1 MMPTGGFSRVV
12 KAVWFHAI
20 LALILHLMALL
31 LFLFGGYAFG
41 YRVGLLII
49 AFIVMSALMDLT
61 IYLETRE
68 ARLDIFEQ
76 PSRGKERHVWGVEA
90 QGDTER
96 EVFAYELK
104 AVDLPPPPPDLLTR
118 GADGKIRCPVC
129 NSPLEENSKFCPSC
143 GLRIRW

>member
-1 MMPTGGFSRVV
+1 MSTEGVSRVI

-20 LALILHLMALL
+20 LALVLHLMALL

-41 YRVGLLII
+41 QYIGPLII
-49 AFIVMSALMDLT
+49 AFIVMSALMDLA

-68 ARLDIFEQ
+68 APLEIFEQ
-76 PSRGKERHVWGVEA
+76 PSRGKERHVYGA
-90 QGDTER
+90 
-96 EVFAYELK
+96 EVRGEKEMDLFAGGLK

-118 GADGKIRCPVC
+118 GPDGKIRCPVC
-129 NSPLEENSKFCPSC
+129 NSPLEDNSKFCPSC